1 MNSEQ
6 KKLLKKGI
14 KILGKLVS
22 VLSIVFIVR
31 AVYVLGF
38 DFSAV
43 DNWGVFLGVTLLCTI
58 AKCITVYMSGNV
70 WYGWLSF
77 FSGEKDKRKEAVC
90 VYAKANIGKYLP
102 GNVMHY
108 VERNLFADKMGI
120 SQKKL
125 AVSTVMEV
133 FSLVTVALVIAV
145 VFSFNQLEQA
155 LHHVLGENYGMIILA
170 IILAGITVLAA
181 AVIFFRKKLLG
192 ILKGYSVTE
201 FVKTFLKNMVWY
213 ALVLGTL
220 GAIMV
225 VLYCYMGG
233 QFTLESAKLIISGYI
248 IAWVLGF
255 IVPGAPGGIGV
266 RELVITLLLSSVVGE
281 SLIVTLSVTHRLIT
295 IVGDFMAYLVR
306 ILIQPEMKNTKVD
319 KAEQ

>member
-306 ILIQPEMKNTKVD
+306 ILIQPEMKNTKAD

>member
-6 KKLLKKGI
+6 KKLVKKGI

-77 FSGEKDKRKEAVC
+77 FSGEKNKRKEAVC

-120 SQKKL
+120 TQKKL
-125 AVSTVMEV
+125 AISTVMEV
-133 FSLVTVALVIAV
+133 FSLVTVSLVIAV
-145 VFSFNQLEQA
+145 VFSFNQLQQA
-155 LHHVLGENYGMIILA
+155 LHQVLGENYGKIILA
-170 IILAGITVLAA
+170 VILAGIAVAVA
-181 AVIFFRKKLLG
+181 AVILFRKKLAG
-192 ILKGYSVTE
+192 ILKDYSAAE

-281 SLIVTLSVTHRLIT
+281 SLVVTLSVTHRLIT

-306 ILIQPEMKNTKVD
+306 IFIQPEMKLTTSD
-319 KAEQ
+319 KTEQ

>member
-43 DNWGVFLGVTLLCTI
+43 ENWGVFLGVTLLCTI
-58 AKCITVYMSGNV
+58 AKCITVFMSGNV
-70 WYGWLSF
+70 WYEWLSF
-77 FSGEKDKRKEAVC
+77 FSGEKDKRKEAIC

-125 AVSTVMEV
+125 AISTVMEV

-155 LHHVLGENYGMIILA
+155 LHQVLGENYGMIILA
-170 IILAGITVLAA
+170 VVLAGIAVVAV
-181 AVIFFRKKLLG
+181 AVILFRKKLLG
-192 ILKGYSVTE
+192 ILKGYSIAE
-201 FVKTFLKNMVWY
+201 FVKTFLKNMVCY

-306 ILIQPEMKNTKVD
+306 ILIQPEMKHTKAD

>member
-14 KILGKLVS
+14 KMLGKLVS

-31 AVYVLGF
+31 AVYILGF

-43 DNWGVFLGVTLLCTI
+43 ENWGAFLGVTLLCTI

-77 FSGEKDKRKEAVC
+77 FSGEKNKRKEAVC

-125 AVSTVMEV
+125 AISTVMEV
-133 FSLVTVALVIAV
+133 FSLVTVSLVIAV
-145 VFSFNQLEQA
+145 AFSFNQLQQA
-155 LHHVLGENYGMIILA
+155 LHQVLGENYGMIILA
-170 IILAGITVLAA
+170 VILAAIVVVVV
-181 AVIFFRKKLLG
+181 AVILFRKKLLE
-192 ILKGYSVTE
+192 ILKEYSIAE

-220 GAIMV
+220 GAIMI

-295 IVGDFMAYLVR
+295 IVGDFLAYLLR
-306 ILIQPEMKNTKVD
+306 IVIQPEMKKTKAG

>member
-6 KKLLKKGI
+6 KKLIKKGI
-14 KILGKLVS
+14 KVLGKLVS
-22 VLSIVFIVR
+22 VLSIIFIVR

-38 DFSAV
+38 DFSAIE
-43 DNWGVFLGVTLLCTI
+43 NWGIFLGVALLCTV

-77 FSGEKDKRKEAVC
+77 FSGEKGKRKEAIC

-125 AVSTVMEV
+125 AISTVMEV
-133 FSLVTVALVIAV
+133 FSLVTVALVIAL

-155 LHHVLGENYGMIILA
+155 LYHVLGKNYGVMILA
-170 IILAGITVLAA
+170 VVFVGILVVA
-181 AVIFFRKKLLG
+181 AVAVLFRKKIAE
-192 ILKGYSVTE
+192 ILKGYSVGE
-201 FVKTFLKNMVWY
+201 FIKTFLKNMFWY

-233 QFTLESAKLIISGYI
+233 QFTLEGAKLIISGYI

-281 SLIVTLSVTHRLIT
+281 SLVVTLSVTHRLIT

-306 ILIQPEMKNTKVD
+306 IFIQS
-319 KAEQ
+319 EQSRR

>member
-181 AVIFFRKKLLG
+181 AVILFRKKLLG

-306 ILIQPEMKNTKVD
+306 ILIQPEMKNTKAD